1 MKNTDNPV
9 VTPRQRVINF
19 EGIDNARDMGSLVM
33 QDGRIVRFD
42 MLVRSGKLAKA
53 TDADV
58 ATHGGYRVLLDE
70 LWEFTQQFNADM
82 VILWEHMSCKA
93 LDGMHGLFEDRA
105 RELGINLVWVSHDLF
120 DPRIISRQGVRD
132 QINNYMRS
140 VMREEPL
147 DPSLEVLHDEES
159 W

>member
-1 MKNTDNPV
+1 MKKLFYWVFAATLVCGEGMLTSCANDSADNPV

-58 ATHGGYRVLLDE
+58 AILQSQYHLSDVFDFRFDLEMTEAPEYRLSENFIVPYVDNVYPIDFKVLGTR
-70 LWEFTQQFNADM
+70 FT
-82 VILWEHMSCKA
+82 C
-93 LDGMHGLFEDRA
+93 
-105 RELGINLVWVSHDLF
+105 
-120 DPRIISRQGVRD
+120 
-132 QINNYMRS
+132 
-140 VMREEPL
+140 
-147 DPSLEVLHDEES
+147 SL
-159 W
+159 

>member
-1 MKNTDNPV
+1 MKNSMLTSCTYNSADNPV

-58 ATHGGYRVLLDE
+58 AILQSQYHLSDVFDFRFDLEMTEAPEYRLSENFIVPYVDNVYPIDFKVLGTR
-70 LWEFTQQFNADM
+70 FT
-82 VILWEHMSCKA
+82 C
-93 LDGMHGLFEDRA
+93 
-105 RELGINLVWVSHDLF
+105 
-120 DPRIISRQGVRD
+120 
-132 QINNYMRS
+132 
-140 VMREEPL
+140 
-147 DPSLEVLHDEES
+147 SL
-159 W
+159 